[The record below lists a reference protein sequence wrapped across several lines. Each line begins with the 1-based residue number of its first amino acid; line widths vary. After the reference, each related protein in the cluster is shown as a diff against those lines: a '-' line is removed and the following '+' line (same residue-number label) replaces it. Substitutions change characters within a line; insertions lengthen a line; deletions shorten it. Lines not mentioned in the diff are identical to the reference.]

1 MTVDVEQHTN
11 GYNDSEQSERTDRQK
26 ARKVKITLTTDDSY
40 LQQ

>member
-26 ARKVKITLTTDDSY
+26 ARSKDNSNNR
-40 LQQ
+40 